1 MAQVSIDTNSITLRR
16 IQVRDP
22 LANTTIPSSFI
33 LISDG
38 GGAAY
43 WSSIS
48 TILPIS
54 TFNSVT
60 TDDGNVLNAD
70 IGFNTLNV
78 SSTGIQGLF
87 NTYIDPVA
95 RTLMLSNAAIGIQ
108 VAESSCTTVASAFA
122 SAPPLPTNFT
132 FVSGRSTLKFLG
144 VGDIQL
150 STVSDQR
157 AVFVSISSFTSAG
170 YMALSGEVLARKQ
183 YVNST
188 FSTNY
193 GYASFI
199 SSLSTSCGG
208 PGGWNWNSFYG
219 SNVPLSTAELYPNYT
234 TGDVYFSTVTFTMSS
249 FIRYVNPNLTTKM
262 FLEVHPSY
270 MFQRSLLG
278 SQGNNYTLIKPIS
291 TFIQYTSPTTSMTS
305 RLPESHCEMNMTS
318 QQSNTWTSN
327 YFDTP
332 FKLEINTTTVQNNY
346 AIDGGSGYYTLY
358 HRIVGGMAELISDGY
373 CAYLIGRSG
382 FSNQTL
388 TYDNRTPGR
397 NGVYLHIYNQAAAF

>member
-1 MAQVSIDTNSITLRR
+1 MAQVNIDTSVITLRR
-16 IQVRDP
+16 IQIRSP
-22 LANTTIPSSFI
+22 GNTFIPQSQV

-38 GGAAY
+38 GGNAY

-54 TFNSVT
+54 TFNRVRAN
-60 TDDGNVLNAD
+60 DGNFLNAD
-70 IGFNTLNV
+70 ISFNTLNV

-87 NTYIDPVA
+87 DTYIDPLTQ
-95 RTLMLSNAAIGIQ
+95 TLMLSNAAIGVQ
-108 VAESSCTTVASAFA
+108 VNETSVPQVT
-122 SAPPLPTNFT
+122 APYAIVPPTPTNLT
-132 FVSGRSTLKFLG
+132 FISGRSTLKFLG
-144 VGDIQL
+144 VGDVQL

-157 AVFVSISSFTSAG
+157 AVFISISTFTSAG
-170 YMALSGEVLARKQ
+170 YIALSGEVLARKQ

-188 FSTNY
+188 FSTNN

-199 SSLSTSCGG
+199 SSLSTSSGG

-219 SNVPLSTAELYPNYT
+219 SNIPLSTSEVYPNYT

-249 FIRYVNPNLTTKM
+249 FIGYVNPNSTTKM

-270 MFQRSLLG
+270 MFQRSLMG

-291 TFIQYTSPTTSMTS
+291 TFIQYTSPTTNITS
-305 RLPESHCEMNMTS
+305 RLPESHCEVNMTS

-332 FKLEINTTTVQNNY
+332 IKLEMNTTTVRNNF
-346 AIDGGSGYYTLY
+346 AVDGGSGYYTLY

-382 FSNQTL
+382 FSNQTP

>member
-1 MAQVSIDTNSITLRR
+1 MAQVNIDTSVITLRR
-16 IQVRDP
+16 IQIRSP
-22 LANTTIPSSFI
+22 GNTFIPQSQV

-38 GGAAY
+38 GGNAY

-54 TFNSVT
+54 TFNRVRAN
-60 TDDGNVLNAD
+60 DGNFLNAD
-70 IGFNTLNV
+70 ISFNTLNV

-87 NTYIDPVA
+87 DTYIDPLTQ
-95 RTLMLSNAAIGIQ
+95 TLMLSNAAIGVQ
-108 VAESSCTTVASAFA
+108 VNETSVPQVT
-122 SAPPLPTNFT
+122 APYAIVPPTPTNFT
-132 FVSGRSTLKFLG
+132 FISGRSTLKFLG
-144 VGDIQL
+144 VGDVQL

-157 AVFVSISSFTSAG
+157 AVFISISTFTSAG
-170 YMALSGEVLARKQ
+170 YIALSGEVLARKQ

-188 FSTNY
+188 FSTNN

-199 SSLSTSCGG
+199 SSLSTSSGG

-219 SNVPLSTAELYPNYT
+219 SNIPLSTSEVYPNYT

-249 FIRYVNPNLTTKM
+249 FIGYVNPNSTTKM

-270 MFQRSLLG
+270 MFQRSLMG

-291 TFIQYTSPTTSMTS
+291 TFIQYTSPTTNITS
-305 RLPESHCEMNMTS
+305 RLPESHCEVNMTS

-332 FKLEINTTTVQNNY
+332 IKLEMNTTTVRNNF
-346 AIDGGSGYYTLY
+346 AVDGGSGYYTLY

-382 FSNQTL
+382 FSNQTP

>member
-1 MAQVSIDTNSITLRR
+1 MAQVNIDTSVITLRR
-16 IQVRDP
+16 IQIRSP
-22 LANTTIPSSFI
+22 GNTFIPQSQV

-38 GGAAY
+38 GGNAY

-54 TFNSVT
+54 TFNRVRAN
-60 TDDGNVLNAD
+60 DGNFLNAD
-70 IGFNTLNV
+70 ISFNTLNV

-87 NTYIDPVA
+87 DTYIDPLTQ
-95 RTLMLSNAAIGIQ
+95 TLMLSNAAIGVQ
-108 VAESSCTTVASAFA
+108 VNETSVPQVTGPYAIV
-122 SAPPLPTNFT
+122 PPTPTNLT
-132 FVSGRSTLKFLG
+132 FISGRSTLKFLG
-144 VGDIQL
+144 VGDVQL

-157 AVFVSISSFTSAG
+157 AVFISISTFTSAG
-170 YMALSGEVLARKQ
+170 YIGLSGEVLARKQ

-188 FSTNY
+188 FSTNN

-199 SSLSTSCGG
+199 SSLSTSSGG

-219 SNVPLSTAELYPNYT
+219 SNIPLSTSEVYPNYT

-249 FIRYVNPNLTTKM
+249 FIGYVNPNSTTKM

-270 MFQRSLLG
+270 MFQRSLMG

-291 TFIQYTSPTTSMTS
+291 TFIQYTSPTTNITS
-305 RLPESHCEMNMTS
+305 RLPESHCEVNMTS

-332 FKLEINTTTVQNNY
+332 IKLEMNTTTVRNNF
-346 AIDGGSGYYTLY
+346 AVDGGSGYYTLY

-382 FSNQTL
+382 FSNQTP

>member
-1 MAQVSIDTNSITLRR
+1 MAQANIDASVITLRR
-16 IQVRDP
+16 IQIRSSG
-22 LANTTIPSSFI
+22 NTFIPQSQV

-38 GGAAY
+38 GGNAY

-54 TFNSVT
+54 TFNRVRAN
-60 TDDGNVLNAD
+60 DGNFLNAD
-70 IGFNTLNV
+70 LSFNTLNV

-87 NTYIDPVA
+87 DTYIDPLTQ
-95 RTLMLSNAAIGIQ
+95 TLMLSNAAIGVQ
-108 VAESSCTTVASAFA
+108 VNETSVPQVTVPYAIV
-122 SAPPLPTNFT
+122 PPAPTNFT
-132 FVSGRSTLKFLG
+132 FISGRSTLKFLG
-144 VGDIQL
+144 VGDVQL

-157 AVFVSISSFTSAG
+157 AVFMSISTFTSAG
-170 YMALSGEVLARKQ
+170 YIGLSGEVLARKQ
-183 YVNST
+183 YINST
-188 FSTNY
+188 FSTNH

-199 SSLSTSCGG
+199 SSLSTSSGG
-208 PGGWNWNSFYG
+208 SGGWNWNSFYG
-219 SNVPLSTAELYPNYT
+219 SNIPLSTSEVYPNYT

-249 FIRYVNPNLTTKM
+249 FIQYVNPNLTTKM
-262 FLEVHPSY
+262 FLEVNPNY
-270 MFQRSLLG
+270 MFQRSLMG

-291 TFIQYTSPTTSMTS
+291 TFIQYTSPTTNITLH
-305 RLPESHCEMNMTS
+305 LPESHCEVNMTS

-332 FKLEINTTTVQNNY
+332 IKLEINTTTVRNNF
-346 AIDGGSGYYTLY
+346 AIDGNNGYYTLY

-382 FSNQTL
+382 FSNQTP